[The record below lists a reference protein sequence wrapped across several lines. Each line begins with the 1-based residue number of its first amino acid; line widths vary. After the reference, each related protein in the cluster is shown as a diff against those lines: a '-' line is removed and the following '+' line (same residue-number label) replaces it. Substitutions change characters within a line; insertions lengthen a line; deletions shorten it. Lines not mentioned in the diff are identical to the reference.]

1 MGSGRGRRYAVRPA
15 PVITSAVSRAK
26 TPELWRASYPTTDP
40 RPWPVATRW
49 AASPA
54 AARVTTTR
62 FIRFGPAPSAPRA
75 GPRCRTPACRRTGRR
90 GRRVAAA
97 LDLREDRLELG
108 SGLRVGSSASQPRAL
123 SRRAVTST
131 VVMGGHDTG
140 APPFTFSGRWEVP
153 AELAQVHD
161 LLVDLEHYP
170 DWWPQVVAV
179 ASLGPDDARVVCR
192 SDLPHTL
199 DLVLH
204 AVDRSP
210 ERLEVA
216 VDGDLEGWV
225 RFDLTPVPAAPA
237 SSSPRW

>member
-1 MGSGRGRRYAVRPA
+1 MH
-15 PVITSAVSRAK
+15 
-26 TPELWRASYPTTDP
+26 AS
-40 RPWPVATRW
+40 
-49 AASPA
+49 
-54 AARVTTTR
+54 
-62 FIRFGPAPSAPRA
+62 
-75 GPRCRTPACRRTGRR
+75 
-90 GRRVAAA
+90 
-97 LDLREDRLELG
+97 
-108 SGLRVGSSASQPRAL
+108 
-123 SRRAVTST
+123 
-131 VVMGGHDTG
+131 
-140 APPFTFSGRWEVP
+140 FTFSGRWEVP

-192 SDLPHTL
+192 SDLPYTL

-225 RFDLTPVPAAPA
+225 RFDLTPVPGGTRLELTQVVTVRGALGLASYAARPLL
-237 SSSPRW
+237 RWNHHRMMDGCIAGLTARLAG